1 MTGTIE
7 EKRSALEGALASAQP
22 PPGVEV
28 RPTLLGGRPA
38 EWITPHGGREDAAV
52 LYLHGGGYCIGSLGT
67 HRDLAAR
74 LAIASGCVVVTLDY
88 RLAPE
93 HPFPAGLD
101 DARAAFAE
109 LTAGGIPPQRLA
121 IAGDSA
127 GGGLTM
133 ATLLALRDGGETL
146 PAAAAC
152 LSPWVD
158 LTLRSPA
165 FDRLADLDP
174 VVDRAGLEVSAAAYL
189 DGVAAE
195 SELASPLFAAD
206 LGGLPPIRIE
216 VGEHEVLLDDS
227 LRLADRI
234 RSDGG
239 TVSITVWPELIH
251 VFQAFPP
258 SLVPEADQSIAGVG
272 SFLADH
278 LAATD

>member
-1 MTGTIE
+1 M
-7 EKRSALEGALASAQP
+7 
-22 PPGVEV
+22 
-28 RPTLLGGRPA
+28 
-38 EWITPHGGREDAAV
+38 
-52 LYLHGGGYCIGSLGT
+52 
-67 HRDLAAR
+67 
-74 LAIASGCVVVTLDY
+74 VVTLDY

-101 DARAAFAE
+101 DARAAFGE
-109 LTAGGIPPQRLA
+109 LMANGIPPERLA

-133 ATLLALRDGGETL
+133 ATLVALRDAGEAL

-158 LTLRSPA
+158 LTQQAST

-174 VVDRAGLEVSAAAYL
+174 VVTKEGLDVMAAAYL
-189 DGVAAE
+189 DGVAATTD
-195 SELASPLFAAD
+195 LASPLFADD

-216 VGEHEVLLDDS
+216 VGAHEVLLDDS
-227 LRLADRI
+227 RRLADRI
-234 RSDGG
+234 RNDGG

-272 SFLADH
+272 SFLGDRITY
-278 LAATD
+278 TD